1 MSGNRRFPNES
12 RSTPAGAPSVRLVP
26 PPTEATWKGRELPF
40 VSILMP
46 IRNERDFIARS
57 LQAVLTQ
64 DYPPDLLEVIVADG
78 LSTDGTPQ
86 IVASFQPDHPNLRL
100 IDNRKRIVAT
110 GLNLAVSQAR
120 GDVLVRVDGHCEVA
134 PDYVRR
140 CVEHLRLDGVQ
151 GVGGPLETIGDDSV
165 ARAIALAM
173 SSWFGVGGSPFR
185 TRHGETRLVDTV
197 AFPAYRRTA
206 VERAGHF
213 DEELVRNQDDEYNY
227 RLRKGGAK
235 LLLAADVRCRYF
247 SRSNFR
253 SLWRQYFQ
261 YGYWKVRVL
270 QKHPRQM
277 RWRQFAPPAFAA
289 AVLGG
294 LVFAPFSRWGRL
306 WLLALSVLYALAMTL
321 GSLGAAHRGGWRL
334 LPLLP
339 PAFATLHFAYGSG
352 FLAGLCRFWNRWG
365 ERGSSSDGARKDR
378 EDSAPL

>member
-1 MSGNRRFPNES
+1 
-12 RSTPAGAPSVRLVP
+12 
-26 PPTEATWKGRELPF
+26 
-40 VSILMP
+40 
-46 IRNERDFIARS
+46 
-57 LQAVLTQ
+57 VLAQ
-64 DYPPDLLEVIVADG
+64 DYPPDRLEVIVADG

-86 IVASFQPDHPNLRL
+86 IVTSFQPNHPNLRL
-100 IDNRKRIVAT
+100 IENRKRIVAT
-110 GLNLAVSQAR
+110 GLNLALSQAR
-120 GDVLVRVDGHCEVA
+120 GEVLVRVDGHCEVA

-140 CVEHLRLDGVQ
+140 CVEHLSRDGVD

-173 SSWFGVGGSPFR
+173 SSLFGVGGSPFR

-197 AFPAYRRTA
+197 AFPAYRRAA
-206 VERAGHF
+206 VERAGPF
-213 DEELVRNQDDEYNY
+213 DEELVRDQDDEYNY

-247 SRSNFR
+247 SRSDFR

-277 RWRQFAPPAFAA
+277 RWRQFVPPLFVAG
-289 AVLGG
+289 VLGG
-294 LVFAPFSRWGRL
+294 LALAPFSRWSPL

-321 GSLGAAHRGGWRL
+321 GSLGAARRGGWRL

-339 PAFATLHFAYGSG
+339 RAFATLHFAYGSG

-365 ERGSSSDGARKDR
+365 FSGSGSGEARPAV
-378 EDSAPL
+378 EDSSPV